1 MILSS
6 EYVENSALTIFTA
19 TTNTAMPAISKHRLF
34 WRTVELFRKPQKIFQ
49 DFFVFYCDKCMI
61 FFV

>member
-34 WRTVELFRKPQKIFQ
+34 LAHRRTFQKAAEKFFRIFLFFTATNA
-49 DFFVFYCDKCMI
+49 
-61 FFV
+61 

>member
-1 MILSS
+1 MILNS

-34 WRTVELFRKPQKIFQ
+34 WRTVELFRKPEKKFFRIFL
-49 DFFVFYCDKCMI
+49 FFTATNA
-61 FFV
+61 